1 MPSEHSIYDDV
12 PDFGLLYDSVP
23 IYQARPD
30 VAFYVGE
37 AVRSGG
43 AVLEVGCGTGRI
55 LLPIARAG
63 CTVTGLDAS
72 SSMLERCR
80 ERLGAEPEEVQ
91 ARVALHH
98 GDARDF
104 DVGRQFGLV
113 TAPFR
118 VVQHLVTIGD
128 QLAFLASVARHL
140 EPGGR
145 LVFDVFNPNFAALL
159 AADGT
164 EHEDTPEQALPDG
177 RRFRRSARVRG
188 VRWLD
193 QVSEV
198 ELVYYLSAGP
208 GQPFARH
215 AQAFDMRWYLPA
227 ELTHLLARAGFRVAT
242 IHGDMQGG
250 ALTDA
255 SPELVVFAERA

>member
-1 MPSEHSIYDDV
+1 MASEHSIYDDV

-23 IYQARPD
+23 LYQVRPD

-43 AVLEVGCGTGRI
+43 TVLEVGCGTGRI
-55 LLPIARAG
+55 LLPVARAG

-72 SSMLERCR
+72 ELMLERCR
-80 ERLGAEPEEVQ
+80 ELLAAEPAEGR
-91 ARVALHH
+91 ARVTLHR
-98 GDARDF
+98 GDARAF
-104 DVGRQFGLV
+104 DLGARFGLV
-113 TAPFR
+113 IAPFR
-118 VVQHLVTIGD
+118 VVQHMITIDD
-128 QLAFLASVARHL
+128 QLAFLDAVTRHL

-145 LVFDVFNPNFAALL
+145 LVFDAFYPNFAALL

-164 EHEDTPEQALPDG
+164 EHEDTPEQGLPDG
-177 RRFRRSARVRG
+177 RRFRRSARVNR
-188 VRWLD
+188 VRWVD

-198 ELVYYLSAGP
+198 ELLYDLAPGP
-208 GQPFARH
+208 GQPFTRH
-215 AQAFDMRWYLPA
+215 VQAFDMRWYLPA
-227 ELTHLLARAGFRVAT
+227 ELTHLLVRAGFRVTA